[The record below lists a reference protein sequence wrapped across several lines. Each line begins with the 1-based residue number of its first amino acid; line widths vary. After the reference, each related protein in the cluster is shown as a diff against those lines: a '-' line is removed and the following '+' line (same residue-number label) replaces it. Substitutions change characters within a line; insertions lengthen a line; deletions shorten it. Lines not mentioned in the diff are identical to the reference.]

1 MLVKQKRG
9 GWTLD
14 VQPGRVECGRTDRAA
29 LSGRGASAFIL
40 LRGQILEG
48 MGLNIT
54 MWSYVNQMNFS
65 LLACKEA
72 IPDLWDLTEDIREA
86 FEELRKMAANRVG
99 RAA

>member
-1 MLVKQKRG
+1 MFSLAVSNVAG
-9 GWTLD
+9 PTAPLYL
-14 VQPGRVECGRTDRAA
+14 E
-29 LSGRGASAFIL
+29 GARLHSFHSC
-40 LRGQILEG
+40 GQILEG